1 MVGESSPSFYLRQL
15 IPSGA
20 PVQTIKQNDA
30 QSYWNT
36 AKNKFLKIGVT
47 GTDNTLK
54 LTTENGKTANVVT
67 QDGLYNIIAKDYVF
81 AQLPSKY
88 KNIDGTGS
96 ATGSNFVTSTIT
108 SASSAVIHQIDNV
121 LTFE

>member
-47 GTDNTLK
+47 GTDNTPDAPDIK
-54 LTTENGKTANVVT
+54 PK
-67 QDGLYNIIAKDYVF
+67 KR
-81 AQLPSKY
+81 
-88 KNIDGTGS
+88 
-96 ATGSNFVTSTIT
+96 
-108 SASSAVIHQIDNV
+108 
-121 LTFE
+121 